1 MFPGSIYGPLP
12 YFMEEYSVEESPHTK
27 NEAVESGDRKINR
40 KRQS

>member
-12 YFMEEYSVEESPHTK
+12 YFMEEYSVEESPHTQ
-27 NEAVESGDRKINR
+27 NEAVASGDRKINR